1 MRHKSE
7 KPMLTLCVI
16 LTIVGVIIAVS
27 AAATGN
33 EPPAWAS
40 VAIIG
45 LTAPVLLG
53 AFFIRFHFWSTIANG
68 VEITSEQLP
77 DVYKIYTDLAREMG
91 MEEIPRLYLVNGHG
105 ALNAFASKCQ
115 IRRTYV
121 VIYSDLLDV
130 AYEFNDFETIKFVL
144 AHELGHIKCGHVN
157 LWRLG
162 VRAVPSALFL
172 GQTMTRAQEYSA
184 DRVASYYAPK
194 GAEGLMV
201 LFAGKRM
208 YRRTNMAA
216 YRTSV
221 ANHRGGFWL
230 RVVNFFADHAVG
242 FRRMEALSRIE
253 TEGWDVHGKM
263 L

>member
-1 MRHKSE
+1 
-7 KPMLTLCVI
+7 
-16 LTIVGVIIAVS
+16 VS

-121 VIYSDLLDV
+121 VIYSDLL
-130 AYEFNDFETIKFVL
+130 E
-144 AHELGHIKCGHVN
+144 C
-157 LWRLG
+157 G
-162 VRAVPSALFL
+162 VRI
-172 GQTMTRAQEYSA
+172 R
-184 DRVASYYAPK
+184 
-194 GAEGLMV
+194 
-201 LFAGKRM
+201 
-208 YRRTNMAA
+208 
-216 YRTSV
+216 
-221 ANHRGGFWL
+221 
-230 RVVNFFADHAVG
+230 
-242 FRRMEALSRIE
+242 
-253 TEGWDVHGKM
+253 
-263 L
+263 